1 KVTRA
6 GGTFLVDLTVDA
18 QWLRAPQ
25 RRFPVL
31 LDPTIR
37 IQPPNQTGDF
47 IGSCRT
53 CTDTGSPLW
62 IGADETDSWRAAV
75 QFDLGDLPPQATV
88 SAATLGLWNDAA
100 GCVPTST
107 YTCGDNSH
115 TINVHRMTNAWDTI
129 NTTTSQLGW

>member
-1 KVTRA
+1 
-6 GGTFLVDLTVDA
+6 
-18 QWLRAPQ
+18 
-25 RRFPVL
+25 
-31 LDPTIR
+31 
-37 IQPPNQTGDF
+37 
-47 IGSCRT
+47 
-53 CTDTGSPLW
+53 PLW

-75 QFDLGDLPPQATV
+75 QFGLGDLPPQATV

-129 NTTTSQLGW
+129 NTTTSQLGWNATALSSYILAAHAGSCWMSWDFKSAVLDWVTGSQPNYGLL